1 MNKTDFWLAGLCLML
16 MPLMGHAQSD
26 DANQPQ
32 PEKKNIFNNVK
43 KLAERSLVHGV
54 DTNYIKMP
62 DRPWQ
67 VSLTSRVAQTD
78 LKMHSSIDGSD
89 LFDGEGVMPDIL
101 GVGDMTT
108 EPRFMTKVSTSMGVK
123 VGYKGLSVGY
133 SFPVGGDKGQSLSF
147 KSTGS
152 WYAVNLRWHSFKA
165 KSAKVSITGQARVRD
180 IIEDEEQLAE
190 VESFDDLF
198 TDWSEDLTPWNYS
211 DKEELPSHVSI
222 KTLIFDGFYIFNHKT
237 FSYGAAYNQKTIQ
250 VRSAGSPIAG
260 LMGYYSDF
268 KYNNPRNAELV
279 YLMDGIGR
287 LRQYQLALGAGYAY
301 NYVPAKGWLVSAMAM
316 PMITLVNRT
325 RINTYTTNY
334 KEKESENFWMSVL
347 SGEETEVDPNE
358 YEMTGSGVHSNN
370 NKVALNFTTRMGVTY
385 NWKRYFISANGQ
397 FNNFHFSHS
406 RTHGYLNDWYINAAV
421 GVRL

>member
-1 MNKTDFWLAGLCLML
+1 MSKKIVTSLCLL
-16 MPLMGHAQSD
+16 LVVAIGRAQV
-26 DANQPQ
+26 DA
-32 PEKKNIFNNVK
+32 EKNNLFQRAK
-43 KLAERSLVHGV
+43 SFAERTVAHGV
-54 DTNYIKMP
+54 DTNYVKTP
-62 DRPWQ
+62 ERPWQ

-89 LFDGEGVMPDIL
+89 LFDGEGVMPYVL

-108 EPRFMTKVSTSMGVK
+108 EPRFMTQVSTSMGVR
-123 VGYKGLSVGY
+123 VGYRGLSVGY

-152 WYAVNLRWHSFKA
+152 WYAVNVRWHKFKA
-165 KSAKVSITGQARVRD
+165 KAARTSITGQVRQRD
-180 IIEDEEQLAE
+180 FIEDEDQMAE
-190 VESFDDLF
+190 AETLDDLF
-198 TDWSEDLTPWNYS
+198 TEWSEDLTPWNYS
-211 DKEELPSHVSI
+211 DKEELPSPITI

-268 KYNNPRNAELV
+268 KYDNPRNAELV
-279 YLMDGIGR
+279 YLMDDIGR

-301 NYVPAKGWLVSAMAM
+301 NYVPAKGWLISAMAM

-325 RINTYTTNY
+325 RINTYSNNY
-334 KEKESENFWMSVL
+334 KEKESENFWLSAL

-358 YEMTGSGVHSNN
+358 YEMTSSGVHSNN
-370 NKVALNFTTRMGVTY
+370 NKVALNFTARMGVTY
-385 NWKRYFISANGQ
+385 NWQRYFISANGQ
-397 FNNFHFSHS
+397 FNNYHFRHA
-406 RTHGYLNDWYINAAV
+406 RTRGYLNDWYINAAL
-421 GVRL
+421 GMRF